1 MVYVAFFLYRK
12 QYLVLNININQN
24 TLLHIMVTNRSCEQF
39 IALKIAFFISA
50 VLILDKTVVTYRCR
64 KIVDIDAWD
73 QKPVYDTRFMTGR
86 SMFMIVHG
94 TQMLP
99 FSFKCC

>member
-1 MVYVAFFLYRK
+1 
-12 QYLVLNININQN
+12 
-24 TLLHIMVTNRSCEQF
+24 MVTNQSSFHYLENIRVCEQF
-39 IALKIAFFISA
+39 IALKIAFVFISI
-50 VLILDKTVVTYRCR
+50 VLILDTTVVTYRCR